1 MKKHIF
7 LWCFILV
14 CVSNLAAQMPTATND
29 TLFGHEWIRPNQTYL
44 RLQVANDG
52 IYRLSAAT
60 LQNAGVP
67 LASVN
72 GAQFQLWRMG
82 NEVPIFVST
91 TNTPLS
97 NTDFL
102 EFYGERNRVG
112 LDRFLYARGET
123 DINNTEYNTISDTTT
138 YFLTWSNSAAQRVTT
153 QPNDLTNL
161 PSIEPFCRVKM
172 RQVYDNTF
180 VKFELGSGVYLSN
193 HQQGE
198 GFSNGWVSTHN
209 VSFAPTQI
217 VAGQTGS
224 VTLRWSNLQNWVSPV
239 NRITVNNISTLDTT
253 PQNFTVRQRSVP
265 LTAAQITPNITISL
279 AGVQP
284 SQQST
289 VAWAELDYARTFDFE
304 NRSSFEFF
312 LNASTTEKYLEI
324 TNFNGTN
331 PIIWDITNNL
341 RIVATLEAGKV
352 KCKLPPSV
360 ADRKLII
367 FDGNNGFQNIT
378 NVKNVSFENFNDDGT
393 TFIII
398 ASNRFL
404 SSGVVNEYANYR
416 RSAQGGNYRV
426 RIVNIETLYDQ
437 FAYGANR
444 HPLSVRN
451 FANFVAKNWAN
462 TPYLLIIGK
471 AREYRAMRKPAEV
484 IDPRN
489 IEFDVP
495 SLGWPISDNLL
506 VSKWQS
512 PEPALP
518 IGRLAATNVTDVRNY
533 LTKLQ
538 LLESYQNTAAQT
550 LEGRDWMKQIVHL
563 NAGASAAPT
572 INYYMNIFEEK
583 IRASRFSPAVTT
595 FKKTSTDPIQT
606 AQDQLIFDRLNR
618 GSSVITFFGH
628 SSSSTLEYNVDDA
641 ERLLNAGR
649 NPIFFAWGCTAGNT
663 AIAAKG
669 ISENMAFNLQRGTSA
684 FVATSGASFL
694 SGLARLGDSLYK
706 FMGNELLGKGIGDLL
721 KRTNR
726 DFKNTQD
733 FPTLASVHQLNINGD
748 PAVRWFVANDVDYT
762 LDNSKVNFFPT
773 VLTTQLDSFTLNF
786 EVVNIGKSIKD
797 SLNVLVRQQLP
808 SGNIVT
814 LWNGKIVTPQYRS
827 ALSLRLPLQGNAAA
841 GANKILIKVNADN
854 RLTEISTTNNDLLA
868 NDGSLGLPFYVYN
881 ANALPLYPQ
890 DFGIIATTPIEL
902 RASSSDA
909 FAPNNTYFFEID
921 TTEYFNSPLKQR
933 TTVAQTGGVIKW
945 QPPMNWANNT
955 VYYWRVSPDSVAG
968 FGFSWVN
975 RSFLY
980 LNTAPTEGGWN
991 QSHTFQFLKDSFNFL
1006 NYRENN
1012 RRWEFADDYREVG
1025 MQNAAY
1031 TNPPVAV
1038 PQSGISSGGGDLW
1051 YGQGDAG
1058 VFVAVFDGRT
1068 GKEWVYPNLSGQ
1080 YGADWPPFHRNR
1092 GGFYFKTNNLAE
1104 RTEVIRFLNDTVPSG
1119 SIVSFLTVQYIDN
1132 TYFPEQW
1139 ATDSTTLGTS
1149 IFRLLEQ
1156 QGAQQIRNLATV
1168 GARPYWFLYRKN
1180 EGAVAE
1186 KLADSLRQILNLSR
1200 QVALKWASGSARSP
1214 LIGSASVWRSLVWQA
1229 TPSVTNPQNDTL
1241 SLMVFGL
1248 RNNGQR
1254 DTIFNNITTSPLDLS
1269 SVSAVIYPRLQLQF
1283 QARDPRD
1290 RTAPQLNFWRIIA
1303 DPLPDL
1309 ALNPRRFFAF
1319 KDSTEQGDMSS
1330 YAVAIENTGAKAIN
1344 DSVFVKFS
1352 LVNQQN
1358 RDSAFW
1364 VRVKSPQNTGDT
1376 TIARFSFNSKG
1387 FEAGRYSVA
1396 MQVNPNETLK
1406 EQTLL
1411 NNFGQKN
1418 MLIIKDQRN
1427 PLLDVT
1433 FDGIHILNGDLVSAT
1448 PNIQM
1453 QLKDENRFLL
1463 LSDTSLF
1470 RILVKYPN
1478 ENLERQLFFN
1488 DPSVRF
1494 IPATSSTNNRAR
1506 VEWLPKFTTDG
1517 NYKLSIRAKDA
1528 SGNNAGTNDY
1538 QIGFE
1543 VITKSSVSNMLPYP
1557 NPFSTACRFAY
1568 TLTGS
1573 EPPRFFKIQIFTTSG
1588 KVVREITQ
1596 DELGTLQIGK
1606 HLTNYVWDGTDE
1618 FGDRLA
1624 NGVYLYRVVAKKAD
1638 GTDFEQKTESAID
1651 GFFNQ
1656 GFGKLVIMR

>member
-1 MKKHIF
+1 MKKNIF
-7 LWCFILV
+7 FWYCFL
-14 CVSNLAAQMPTATND
+14 CCASNLLAQMPTATGD
-29 TLFGHEWIRPNQTYL
+29 TLFGNEWIRPTQTYL

-60 LQNAGVP
+60 LQSAGVP
-67 LASVN
+67 VANIN
-72 GAQFQLWRMG
+72 GVQYQVWHMG
-82 NEVPIFVST
+82 KEIPIFVSA

-97 NTDFL
+97 NADFL

-112 LDRFLYARGET
+112 LDSFLYERGEI
-123 DINNTEYNTISDTTT
+123 DINNTQYNTISDTTT
-138 YFLTWSNSAAQRVTT
+138 YFLTWSNSAAQRITT
-153 QPNDLTNL
+153 LSNDLTNL
-161 PSIEPFCRVKM
+161 PSVEPFCRAKIQ
-172 RQVYDNTF
+172 QVYDNTF
-180 VKFELGSGVYLSN
+180 IKFELGSAVYLSN
-193 HQQGE
+193 HQRGE
-198 GFSNGWVSTHN
+198 GFSNSWALTN
-209 VSFAPTQI
+209 TLTFAPTQI
-217 VAGQTGS
+217 AAGQTGT
-224 VTLRWSNLQNWVSPV
+224 VTLRWANFQNWVAPI
-239 NRITVNNISTLDTT
+239 NRITINNVSTLDTT
-253 PQNFTVRQRSVP
+253 PQNVTVRQRSLP
-265 LTAAQITPNITISL
+265 LTAAQITPNIPISL
-279 AGVQP
+279 IGVQS
-284 SQQST
+284 SQQNSL
-289 VAWAELDYARTFDFE
+289 AWATLDYARTFNFE
-304 NRSSFEFF
+304 NKSSLEFF
-312 LNASTTEKYLEI
+312 LDASTTEKYLEI

-331 PIIWDITNNL
+331 PIIWDLTNNL

-360 ADRKLII
+360 TERKVII
-367 FDGNNGFQNIT
+367 FDGTIGFQNIT
-378 NVKNVSFENFNDDGT
+378 NIKNIGFENFNDDGT
-393 TFIII
+393 TFIIVS
-398 ASNRFL
+398 SNRFL

-426 RIVNIETLYDQ
+426 RIVNIETIYDQ
-437 FAYGANR
+437 FGYGANR
-444 HPLSVRN
+444 HPISMRN

-484 IDPRN
+484 ADPRN
-489 IEFDVP
+489 IDFDVP
-495 SLGWPISDNLL
+495 SLGWPVSDNLL

-518 IGRLAATNVTDVRNY
+518 TGRLAAANVTDVRNY

-538 LLESYQNTAAQT
+538 LLENYQNTAAQT
-550 LEGRDWMKQIVHL
+550 LEGRDWMKQVVHL
-563 NAGASAAPT
+563 NGGAAVAST
-572 INYYMNIFEEK
+572 VDYYMSIFEDKIEK
-583 IRASRFSPAVTT
+583 SKLGATVTT

-606 AQDQLIFDRLNR
+606 AQDERIFSRLNS
-618 GSSVITFFGH
+618 GASIITFFGH
-628 SSSSTLEYNVDDA
+628 SASTTLEYNVDDA
-641 ERLLNAGR
+641 ERLFNAGR

-663 AIAAKG
+663 AIATKG
-669 ISENMAFNLQRGTSA
+669 ISENMTFNPQRGTSA
-684 FVATSGASFL
+684 FVATSGPAFL

-733 FPTLASVHQLNINGD
+733 LPTLAGVHQLNINGD
-748 PAVRWFVANDVDYT
+748 PAVRWFVANEADYT
-762 LDNSKVNFFPT
+762 LDNSKVNFSPN

-786 EVVNIGKSIKD
+786 EVVNIGKNIKD
-797 SLNVLVRQQLP
+797 SLNVIIRQQLP
-808 SGNIVT
+808 SGAT
-814 LWNGKIVTPQYRS
+814 TLLWNGKIMTPQYRQ

-881 ANALPLYPQ
+881 TNALPLYPQ
-890 DFGIIATTPIEL
+890 DFGIVATIPIEL
-902 RASSSDA
+902 RASSSDV
-909 FAPNNTYFFEID
+909 FAPNSNYFFEID

-945 QPPMNWANNT
+945 QPSMNWANNT

-968 FGFSWVN
+968 FGFNWVT

-1031 TNPPVAV
+1031 TIPPVAV

-1058 VFVAVFDGRT
+1058 VLIMVFDGKT
-1068 GKEWVYPNLSGQ
+1068 GREWVAPIPSRQ

-1119 SIVSFLTVQYIDN
+1119 NIISFLTVQYIDN

-1139 ATDSTTLGTS
+1139 AADSTTLNTN

-1156 QGAQQIRNLATV
+1156 QGAQQIRSLATV
-1168 GARPYWFLYRKN
+1168 GARPYWFLYRKD

-1186 KLADSLRQILNLSR
+1186 KLADSLRQILSLTR
-1200 QVALKWASGSARSP
+1200 QVALKWASGSTRSP
-1214 LIGSASVWRSLVWQA
+1214 LIGSASAWRSLVWQA
-1229 TPSVTNPQNDTL
+1229 TPSVINPQNDTL
-1241 SLMVFGL
+1241 SLIVFGL
-1248 RNNGQR
+1248 KNNGQR
-1254 DTIFNNITTSPLDLS
+1254 DTLFNNITTSPLDLS
-1269 SVSAVIYPRLQLQF
+1269 SISATTYPQLQLQF

-1290 RTAPQLNFWRIIA
+1290 RTAPQLNFWRVIA

-1319 KDSTEQGDMSS
+1319 KDSAQQGDMAS
-1330 YAVAIENTGAKAIN
+1330 YAVALENTGAKTIT

-1352 LVNQQN
+1352 LINQQN

-1376 TIARFSFNSKG
+1376 AIARFSFNSKG
-1387 FEAGRYSVA
+1387 FEAGRYQVA

-1418 MLIIKDQRN
+1418 MLIIKDLRN

-1448 PNIQM
+1448 PNVQM
-1453 QLKDENRFLL
+1453 LLKDENRFLL

-1478 ENLERQLFFN
+1478 ENAERQLFFN

-1506 VEWLPKFTTDG
+1506 VEWSPKFTTDG

-1528 SGNNAGTNDY
+1528 SGNSAGSNDY

-1624 NGVYLYRVVAKKAD
+1624 NGVYLYRVIAKKAD
-1638 GTDFEQKTESAID
+1638 GTDFETKTENAVD